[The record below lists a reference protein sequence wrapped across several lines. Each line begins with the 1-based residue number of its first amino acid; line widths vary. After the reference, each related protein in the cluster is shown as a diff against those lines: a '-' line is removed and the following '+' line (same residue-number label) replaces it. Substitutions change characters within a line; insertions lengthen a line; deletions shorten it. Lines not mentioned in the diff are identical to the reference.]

1 MIPDGKLVDEIIR
14 EELEAMRQR
23 VEANMRNAQPYP
35 PYTTGETAASMVV
48 SVSPVAGGYH
58 GELTARPFFEALETG
73 TKPWAKQYKSP
84 PPFFVEIIEEWA
96 TAKGI
101 SISPWLTARKIMREG
116 SRLFRDGGREDI
128 YSNEI
133 EPTIERITERIAGI
147 YEVAA
152 TESIL
157 RK

>member
-1 MIPDGKLVDEIIR
+1 MVNAQVVDQIIR
-14 EELEAMRQR
+14 EELEAMRER
-23 VEANMRNAQPYP
+23 VERNMREAQPYP
-35 PYTTGETAASMVV
+35 PYTTGETAASMQ
-48 SVSPVAGGYH
+48 VAVTSSGTSFR

-96 TAKGI
+96 NAKGI

-133 EPTIERITERIAGI
+133 EPTIERIKERIAGL
-147 YEVAA
+147 YEVTAV
-152 TESIL
+152 ESIL
-157 RK
+157 RQ

>member
-1 MIPDGKLVDEIIR
+1 MDAKEVERIIR
-14 EELEAMRQR
+14 EELDAMRER
-23 VEANMRNAQPYP
+23 LERNMREAQPYP
-35 PYTTGETAASMVV
+35 PYTTGETASSMK
-48 SVSPVAGGYH
+48 VAVTATGSGVR

-96 TAKGI
+96 NAKGL

-133 EPTIERITERIAGI
+133 QPTIDRILERIGDLYTLRA
-147 YEVAA
+147 VD
-152 TESIL
+152 TIL
-157 RK
+157 R